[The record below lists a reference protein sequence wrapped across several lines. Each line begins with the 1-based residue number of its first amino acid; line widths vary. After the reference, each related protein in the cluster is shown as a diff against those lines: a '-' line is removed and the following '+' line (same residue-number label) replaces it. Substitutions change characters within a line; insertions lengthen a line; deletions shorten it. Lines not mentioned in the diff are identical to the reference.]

1 MDNVPRLSGFRTL
14 RRTLSMGNGGGASRW
29 MDKAGKLS
37 VVSPAEKGYNHSC
50 FHRREGGVMKHEV
63 TSLQTKKLLAGALKT
78 CMETKPL
85 SKVTVNELIGV

>member
-1 MDNVPRLSGFRTL
+1 
-14 RRTLSMGNGGGASRW
+14 
-29 MDKAGKLS
+29 
-37 VVSPAEKGYNHSC
+37 
-50 FHRREGGVMKHEV
+50 MKHEV